1 MKPPVSRGVGVRLQR
16 DRPRRRDLHAADIV
30 DLQDPGGHGV
40 AVRHVQPVAHIGHGR
55 RNLQRS
61 AAQGV
66 RTAVGQ
72 LLVAHPH
79 DVGGIPVGKL
89 WWLPGDQQ
97 VRTRDV
103 DVFVE
108 FDSDGLTGDRLL
120 ELGRLGAVEPVQFD
134 DGGPAVRTA

>member
-1 MKPPVSRGVGVRLQR
+1 M
-16 DRPRRRDLHAADIV
+16 
-30 DLQDPGGHGV
+30 
-40 AVRHVQPVAHIGHGR
+40 
-55 RNLQRS
+55 
-61 AAQGV
+61 
-66 RTAVGQ
+66 GQ

-120 ELGRLGAVEPVQFD
+120 ELGRLVPLSPCSLTMVACCPDCVTVIF
-134 DGGPAVRTA
+134 